1 MACPSPHSEVVVADM
16 AVAEEVGGGVE
27 HHPPSLWVLQ
37 PGTRALTTCKAAA
50 IAAIRASSL
59 TLPLK
64 GGEGVDIDPMLG
76 VVVSSLA
83 TYND

>member
-1 MACPSPHSEVVVADM
+1 MACPSPHPEVVVADM
-16 AVAEEVGGGVE
+16 AVAGEVGGGVE
-27 HHPPSLWVLQ
+27 HHPHSVLVRQ
-37 PGTRALTTCKAAA
+37 PGTSALTTCKAVA
-50 IAAIRASSL
+50 IAAMRASSL

-64 GGEGVDIDPMLG
+64 GGGGVDIDPMLG